1 MDTSFLHFIFAL
13 FCDMQAFHIIP
24 CMHSRCFSLSVL
36 LSQNII
42 IATTILIFNF
52 YPNPH
57 KQVLLDY
64 FLFNP
69 SSTKYGNQIF

>member
-13 FCDMQAFHIIP
+13 FCDMQAFHIL
-24 CMHSRCFSLSVL
+24 SLSVL

-52 YPNPH
+52 YPNSH
-57 KQVLLDY
+57 KQVLHDY